1 MEEER
6 QNESLFRAAIKRAAS
21 KTVSD
26 LRREAIYA
34 QRDDATRTEQT
45 QQGLDA
51 LNKYGPAYLEIGG
64 INLKMPDLDKPRF
77 LDKRV
82 DKENASYMGYTKF
95 FGTPAPRIQLGR
107 DASKFFTR
115 EGIRNVLPFEDEE
128 TAKAFILG
136 HEYGHYLQDMKL
148 VPESTYGDQ
157 YDADLTGYV
166 IAKRLG
172 FNPKFDFES
181 QEGESL
187 YYRDEL
193 VDTAARIKKDIEAR
207 QALIESMQRKK
218 FNDTNE

>member
-1 MEEER
+1 MEEEQ

-34 QRDDATRTEQT
+34 QRDDATRTAQT

-51 LNKYGPAYLEIGG
+51 LNKYGGAYLEIGG

-77 LDKRV
+77 FDARV
-82 DKENASYMGYTKF
+82 DRGNANYMGKTAF
-95 FGTPAPRIQLGR
+95 LGTHAPRIQLGR
-107 DASKFFTR
+107 NATDVLMR
-115 EGIRNVLPFEDEE
+115 EGVRNILPPEDEE

-148 VPESTYGDQ
+148 VPESIYGNQ

-172 FNPKFDFES
+172 LNPKFDFES
-181 QEGESL
+181 QDGESL
-187 YYRDEL
+187 YYQDEL
-193 VDTAARIKKDIEAR
+193 VDIAARIKNDIEAR
-207 QALIESMQRKK
+207 KALIESMQRKK

>member
-1 MEEER
+1 MEEEQ

-34 QRDDATRTEQT
+34 QRDDATRTAQT

-51 LNKYGPAYLEIGG
+51 LNKYGGAYLEIGG
-64 INLKMPDLDKPRF
+64 INLKRPALDKPHF
-77 LDKRV
+77 LDARV
-82 DKENASYMGYTKF
+82 DMENANYMGKTA
-95 FGTPAPRIQLGR
+95 FGAHAPRIQLGR
-107 DASKFFTR
+107 NVTDFLMR
-115 EGIRNVLPFEDEE
+115 EGVRNVLPPEDEE

-148 VPESTYGDQ
+148 VPESTYGSQ

-172 FNPKFDFES
+172 LNPKFDIES
-181 QEGESL
+181 EQGNLE
-187 YYRDEL
+187 YYQDEL
-193 VDTAARIKKDIEAR
+193 VDAAFRIKKDIEAR